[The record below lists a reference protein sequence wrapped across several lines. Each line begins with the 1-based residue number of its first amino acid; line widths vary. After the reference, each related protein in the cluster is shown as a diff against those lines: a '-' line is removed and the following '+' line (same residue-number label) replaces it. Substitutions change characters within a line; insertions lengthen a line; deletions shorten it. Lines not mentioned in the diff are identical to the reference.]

1 MLTSSTKPSAL
12 WIIFFLF
19 FYSSPSDLRA
29 QDENQHFSLRPYF
42 AIIDTLD
49 KDGKE
54 PILRAKWLD
63 TIIDLRIPV
72 SPKQQ
77 KIAIDKFRAL
87 YEKNGAT
94 MDTLS
99 FKAIQMTGA
108 QNCHSYGLEQY
119 LANQNIKDNLL
130 FTPTTSLFNWE
141 MAKVLEVA
149 FKRIQRYSPKELQK
163 NQALLPHKMLL
174 VFRDKNDAPI
184 HTVFYDH
191 GFHSKNGV
199 FKPYTFE
206 TIKPLLK
213 SYFDTVWLDLFELD
227 SSKFANFKRT
237 NNE

>member
-1 MLTSSTKPSAL
+1 MLTLSTKPSAL

-19 FYSSPSDLRA
+19 FYSSPADLRA
-29 QDENQHFSLRPYF
+29 QDENHHFSLSPYF
-42 AIIDTLD
+42 TIIDTLD

-63 TIIDLRIPV
+63 TIIDLRIPI

-87 YEKNGAT
+87 YEKSGKT

-99 FKAIQMTGA
+99 FKSVQMVGA
-108 QNCHSYGLEQY
+108 QNCHSYALERY

-130 FTPTTSLFNWE
+130 FTPTTILFNWE

-149 FKRIQRYSPKELQK
+149 FKRIQRFGAKELQK
-163 NQALLPHKMLL
+163 NQASLPHKTLL
-174 VFRDKNDAPI
+174 VFWDKNDMPI

-199 FKPYTFE
+199 FMPYTMLME
-206 TIKPLLK
+206 
-213 SYFDTVWLDLFELD
+213 
-227 SSKFANFKRT
+227 N
-237 NNE
+237 